1 MSIEDFLHPLWKR
14 SLELDKN
21 NLNTTVLREIQ
32 KPLSQAEQDI
42 IASRIQLSV
51 DTATSYWLDYW
62 GSWLGLHRINGW
74 TDDEYR
80 EHLKHHVL
88 HPRNTISALQQAVAD
103 FLNTDKANIHIYE
116 PFRDMLIW
124 NKSNYNSFAYFPST
138 YYRYAVIDV
147 QIDAPYDKTVAE
159 IINLFRPAGVIWVI
173 TSKINSFS
181 DEAPIIPM
189 GIRNARYPFLSYD
202 TNYAGFE
209 SRDTG
214 RIVPSLDNTLTV
226 DDPFI
231 YNDNESLLNE
241 GKKYAGGNSS
251 HNNVASVGQ
260 LVRSYTP
267 LKTDEFGDTRAYV
280 EQLIHQDR
288 VAVSTRDNNAKTF
301 TLSPAK
307 LNLVQGTTGNSI
319 NYNLYTDTKDFNNS
333 DTWYAYSAW
342 VKEADKYNGLT
353 VIHNT
358 GSWSGISQYIPV
370 KKGETYTFS
379 MYARY
384 VSGTGNSNIYWIL
397 NNNPEGNY
405 NAANASPGTRIVAL
419 TDSWQRVSSTVTILT
434 DGYIRPRIERA
445 TDNTNTLQIAGIK
458 VEKGSVATDWCPA
471 ESEITDPEYFH
482 KQTLMGGAPNT
493 IPYETEEN
501 LLTGTADKI
510 LTGSGSR
517 VSGYLSNETENDF
530 LSLLQGLEGETVT
543 FSFDYEYHGF
553 VKGSG
558 YNRMGWEIGIIADST
573 SWVSAWH
580 SPKNDSGSGRTSSTF
595 VVPKNITGIR
605 EGRGFIQF
613 SGSGTGTLSHLKLE
627 KGGVATPWTPNIKD
641 SLVNSLAYKGYLL
654 DASLKTNTTY
664 DIGLT
669 GYSSTTFAQSN
680 VKFYINGNTPISA
693 VLKSSLDNK
702 STWYTA
708 SFTTPEDFVSD
719 RIIAIS
725 LEGIDSAPDF
735 TYSNLVIRE
744 HDNTKPLYY
753 SMNKND
759 TQKDYGLTGIYDVKG
774 FINTYK
780 TPLDSNATNQ
790 TINDMFASKNMM
802 FTVKSLATTNDVNV
816 KIQMYNFKINMWVTQ
831 DTQVVTKDYKDIM
844 LKINDITPYLN
855 DNGVLFYQVIPETKN
870 YLVVNYLGLSV
881 TKRSDTP
888 DTSYLVNQDGCGA
901 EIPEAPNTIGSAVIG
916 ESELA

>member
-21 NLNTTVLREIQ
+21 NLNTTMLHEIQ

-88 HPRNTISALQQAVAD
+88 HPRNTIPALQQAVAD

-226 DDPFI
+226 DDPFV

-267 LKTDEFGDTRAYV
+267 LETDEFSDTRAYV
-280 EQLIHQDR
+280 EQLTHQDR
-288 VAVSTRDNNAKTF
+288 VAVSTRDGNAKTF

-307 LNLVQGTTGNSI
+307 LNLVQGTTGDGI
-319 NYNLYTDTKDFNNS
+319 NYNLLTGTSEPFLMGYGIPNTTWDTTNQ
-333 DTWYAYSAW
+333 
-342 VKEADKYNGLT
+342 V
-353 VIHNT
+353 
-358 GSWSGISQYIPV
+358 SGISLPV
-370 KKGETYTFS
+370 TAKYAEVLPQGAGFHYMWMPGVTYTQSIYISTDAPLTGTPISFTWFANNQGHDTRGS
-379 MYARY
+379 DNLLK
-384 VSGTGNSNIYWIL
+384 VSTNVY
-397 NNNPEGNY
+397 
-405 NAANASPGTRIVAL
+405 
-419 TDSWQRVSSTVTILT
+419 
-434 DGYIRPRIERA
+434 RA
-445 TDNTNTLQIAGIK
+445 TSTYTWPSSNSPADNSRNADLYNLTQVFDFTKGTFLQFYK
-458 VEKGSVATDWCPA
+458 PKLEKGSVATDWCPA
-471 ESEITDPEYFH
+471 ESEITDPEYSR
-482 KQTLMGGAPNT
+482 KKTLMGGAPNT
-493 IPYETEEN
+493 IPDVVGTN
-501 LLTGTADKI
+501 LLTNTSDFSSNW
-510 LTGSGSR
+510 SGMS
-517 VSGYLSNETENDF
+517 SISTTTEYNGYPSMVF
-530 LSLLQGLEGETVT
+530 
-543 FSFDYEYHGF
+543 
-553 VKGSG
+553 
-558 YNRMGWEIGIIADST
+558 
-573 SWVSAWH
+573 
-580 SPKNDSGSGRTSSTF
+580 TSSNLQLASQTLDLGKLENSSQYTISFWAKANNAGDKAHTELWGSIGVTNF
-595 VVPKNITGIR
+595 VLTTNWVRYTAVVTSYSDASTNISHSSCYFGVPAGNKGNVYIA
-605 EGRGFIQF
+605 EP
-613 SGSGTGTLSHLKLE
+613 KLE
-627 KGGVATPWTPNIKD
+627 KGSVATDWTPNIKD

-680 VKFYINGNTPISA
+680 VKLYINGNTPISA

-725 LEGIDSAPDF
+725 LEGIDNAPDF

-831 DTQVVTKDYKDIM
+831 DTQTVTKDYKDIM
-844 LKINDITPYLN
+844 LTINDITPYLN

-888 DTSYLVNQDGCGA
+888 DTSYLVNQDGCG
-901 EIPEAPNTIGSAVIG
+901 G
-916 ESELA
+916 EQQ

>member
-21 NLNTTVLREIQ
+21 NLNTTMLHEIQ

-62 GSWLGLHRINGW
+62 GSWLGLHRINDW

-88 HPRNTISALQQAVAD
+88 HPRNTIPALQQAVAD

-231 YNDNESLLNE
+231 YNDNKSLLNE

-260 LVRSYTP
+260 LVRNYTP
-267 LKTDEFGDTRAYV
+267 LGTDEFSDTRAYV
-280 EQLIHQDR
+280 EQLTHQDR
-288 VAVSTRDNNAKTF
+288 VAVSTRDGNAKTF
-301 TLSPAK
+301 TLSPSK
-307 LNLVQGTTGNSI
+307 LNLVQGTTGDGI

-333 DTWYAYSAW
+333 DAWWKYSSWTKTTDTYKGLAVMQTTEPW
-342 VKEADKYNGLT
+342 NGL
-353 VIHNT
+353 N
-358 GSWSGISQYIPV
+358 QYIQV
-370 KKGETYTFS
+370 KKGDILTYS
-379 MYARY
+379 VY
-384 VSGTGNSNIYWIL
+384 VKYTSGSGTSTIYWAL
-397 NNNPEGNY
+397 NNSPEGSY
-405 NAANASPGTRIVAL
+405 SSAGANPGSSSVTI
-419 TDSWQRVSSTVTILT
+419 TDSWQRVSGTAVATI
-434 DGYIRPRIERA
+434 DGYLRPRIERGYG
-445 TDNTNTLQIAGIK
+445 TNTLQIAGIK

-471 ESEITDPEYFH
+471 ESEITDPQYFH
-482 KQTLMGGAPNT
+482 KQTLAGKSPNT
-493 IPYETEEN
+493 IPDVVGTN
-501 LLTGTADKI
+501 LI
-510 LTGSGSR
+510 NGSYDS
-517 VSGYLSNETENDF
+517 SWIFAINDNATI
-530 LSLLQGLEGETVT
+530 QKVT
-543 FSFDYEYHGF
+543 
-553 VKGSG
+553 
-558 YNRMGWEIGIIADST
+558 M
-573 SWVSAWH
+573 
-580 SPKNDSGSGRTSSTF
+580 DSGEVALHVIGTSNSSGFYAWFTLPSGNNTTSIE
-595 VVPKNITGIR
+595 VK
-605 EGRGFIQF
+605 
-613 SGSGTGTLSHLKLE
+613 GTGTINVLGWERLHYTHMTPTSNWQRVSVTGSFDGKAHAFVFYGTMDVYVRLMKVE
-627 KGGVATPWTPNIKD
+627 KGSVATPWTPNIKD
-641 SLVNSLAYKGYLL
+641 SLDNSLAYKGYLL

-780 TPLDSNATNQ
+780 TPLDSNTTNQ

-802 FTVKSLATTNDVNV
+802 FTVKSLATTNDVTV

-844 LKINDITPYLN
+844 LTINDITPYLN
-855 DNGVLFYQVIPETKN
+855 DNGVLFYQVIPETKK

-888 DTSYLVNQDGCGA
+888 DISYLANQNNCGA
-901 EIPEAPNTIGSAVIG
+901 EISDVV
-916 ESELA
+916 SK